1 MSISQAKLKGNLGA
15 IADYFLEVDA
25 DLGDYYLA
33 EDGEPEAAPPRAL
46 GTLAERLGLTG
57 EVTAEQLLRL
67 LDGRHPITGR
77 RLLEYRKD
85 RVAGVDQTASAPKS
99 VSVVW
104 AVGAPEERQAVERA
118 QDTAVTTLVDYMRRR
133 CPLVRDHGEAQ
144 LATDV
149 LAVAVNHHTS
159 RQTEE
164 QAKRGTAPDPQLH
177 THVLWLMAER
187 QDGRL
192 CAIYRDQIWK
202 NRIEWEAAYHCALA
216 TELARAGFPIQRM
229 TGKGG
234 RYFEIA
240 GIPEKLRTR
249 WSGRSVEVTEAME
262 VAAAQFRAKY
272 GREPSVV
279 ELRREVVK
287 SRRRKLLAQKTDLR
301 HYWRSVAGE
310 LHRLTPDALALLRR
324 SGGLPSEI
332 EAREIVTRELLEP
345 EGLTKEH
352 ATFSG
357 RDLRVAALRHGAG
370 LLDVAQVERLVLDLQ
385 RSGELRLTGEDRWT
399 TRRMWEMEQRVLHWH
414 EQRRNVDVAD
424 PLYRDLPTLEQ
435 LFRTVVRTARGDGVR
450 LSVEQFEVLG
460 EMLSTRATSVTGWAG
475 TGKGV
480 VASAAGTRWRS
491 QRRRIISLAVAGKK
505 AADLAVELGEGTE
518 HMSIEQ
524 FLHRHGTGRLRVGC
538 RDVLVIDEASQVS
551 TEQWDELRAAI
562 GMEGR
567 LVMLGDTAQ
576 LGSIP
581 AGGLWPLLSH
591 GARKLTEVHRTRLAW
606 ERDAWSA
613 LRHGRST
620 EALAAYAQHGRLC
633 LSTTRAASLERAVW
647 DWARDGRT
655 GLLITDASN
664 AERDWLN
671 RAAQEHRLL
680 AGELGDEQVTVA
692 RPQGSL
698 ALHRGDR
705 VLFTAACRPSAG
717 RRIENGTAAT
727 VQSVDPEHGTL
738 TVETAEASRRHV
750 ELRAEDAPLELH
762 YAAHVY
768 KAQGAT
774 VDRTYVITGGWQT
787 SKESLYVACSRS
799 REGTRLYLDKE
810 SLRHDID
817 EAAIAAAAARG
828 AASRAKVAATA
839 EVYASGAGK
848 DRPAS
853 AAARRRAMHRR
864 RTAGR
869 RMPDQRA
876 LDEAYRRRKERQAA
890 LREGRARRALRRM
903 AERNRREAPT
913 PTLDTLA
920 AMEGVPVWALQVAQ
934 EITGHSYVAAYAE
947 RQATRPTLVAD

>member
-33 EDGEPEAAPPRAL
+33 EDGEPEAAPPRGL

-104 AVGAPEERQAVERA
+104 AVGAPGERQAVERS
-118 QDTAVTTLVDYMRRR
+118 QDTAVTALVEYMQRHCR
-133 CPLVRDHGEAQ
+133 LVRDHGEPQ
-144 LATDV
+144 LAKDV

-164 QAKRGTAPDPQLH
+164 QATRGTAPDPQLH
-177 THVLWLMAER
+177 THLLWLLAER

-192 CAIYRDQIWK
+192 CAIYRDEIWK

-234 RYFEIA
+234 RYFEIR
-240 GIPEKLRTR
+240 GIPETLRKR

-262 VAAAQFRAKY
+262 VAAEKFRTTY
-272 GREPSVV
+272 GREATPV

-301 HYWRSVAGE
+301 HYWRSVADE
-310 LHRLTPDALALLRR
+310 LHGITPDALALLRR
-324 SGGLPSEI
+324 SGGLPSEA
-332 EAREIVTRELLEP
+332 EAREIVASELLGP
-345 EGLTKEH
+345 DGLTKEH
-352 ATFSG
+352 ADFSG

-370 LLDVAQVERLVLDLQ
+370 LLEVAQVEQLILDLQ

-414 EQRRNVDVAD
+414 EERRNVDVAD
-424 PLYRDLPTLEQ
+424 PLYRDLPTQEQ
-435 LFRTVVRTARGDGVR
+435 LFRTVIRTARGDEVR
-450 LSVEQFEVLG
+450 LSVEQLEVLG
-460 EMLSTRATSVTGWAG
+460 EMLGTRATSVTGWAG

-480 VASAAGTRWRS
+480 VATAAGMIWRS
-491 QRRRIISLAVAGKK
+491 QRRRIVSLAVAGKK

-524 FLHRHGTGRLRVGC
+524 FLHRHRAGRLQVGAQ
-538 RDVLVIDEASQVS
+538 DVLVIDEAGQVS
-551 TEQWDELRAAI
+551 TEQWDELRAVI
-562 GMEGR
+562 GMHGR

-576 LGSIP
+576 LGSIG
-581 AGGLWPLLSH
+581 AGGLWPLLSR
-591 GARKLTEVHRTRLAW
+591 GAPKLREVHRTRLPW

-620 EALAAYAQHGRLC
+620 EAFAGYAEHDRLL
-633 LSTTRAASLERAVW
+633 LSSTRAESLERAVRH
-647 DWARDGRT
+647 WARDGRT

-671 RAAQEHRLL
+671 RAAQEHRRL
-680 AGELGDEQVTVA
+680 AGELSAEEVTVR
-692 RPQGSL
+692 RPHGDL
-698 ALHRGDR
+698 TLHRGDR
-705 VLFTAACRPSAG
+705 VPVRRRVPPAHRPPDRERHRGDRPVRRPGTWDPDRRDRRAQPAPGRAAC
-717 RRIENGTAAT
+717 
-727 VQSVDPEHGTL
+727 
-738 TVETAEASRRHV
+738 
-750 ELRAEDAPLELH
+750 
-762 YAAHVY
+762 
-768 KAQGAT
+768 
-774 VDRTYVITGGWQT
+774 
-787 SKESLYVACSRS
+787 
-799 REGTRLYLDKE
+799 
-810 SLRHDID
+810 
-817 EAAIAAAAARG
+817 
-828 AASRAKVAATA
+828 
-839 EVYASGAGK
+839 
-848 DRPAS
+848 
-853 AAARRRAMHRR
+853 RR
-864 RTAGR
+864 RTA
-869 RMPDQRA
+869 RA
-876 LDEAYRRRKERQAA
+876 P
-890 LREGRARRALRRM
+890 LRRP
-903 AERNRREAPT
+903 RVQ
-913 PTLDTLA
+913 
-920 AMEGVPVWALQVAQ
+920 G
-934 EITGHSYVAAYAE
+934 TG
-947 RQATRPTLVAD
+947 RDG